1 MAVEVVVV
9 ARAAAEDSAEIM
21 ESKVDE
27 EWCCWCAGGGE
38 SIPSGRPVEEAAAA
52 VAVDGVVAFVTAVDF
67 PDEAVV
73 VVAVVVAVDPGAV
86 EALLDFRVALEALA
100 SFSASS
106 SRSIR
111 SRSKSFSDSRYKL
124 DRLAEATNAAVRC
137 ERRQTNK
144 CELVG

>member
-1 MAVEVVVV
+1 MV

-38 SIPSGRPVEEAAAA
+38 SIPSGRPVEEAAAAA